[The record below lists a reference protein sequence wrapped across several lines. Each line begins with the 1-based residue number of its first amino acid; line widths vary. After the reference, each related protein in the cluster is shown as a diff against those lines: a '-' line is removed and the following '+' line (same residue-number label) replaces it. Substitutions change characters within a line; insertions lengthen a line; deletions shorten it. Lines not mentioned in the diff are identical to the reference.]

1 MGTNQPQTIDPVRIS
16 HNAGSG
22 QRRTHDL
29 DYFGQNDLVCAC
41 ERGSSQDS
49 GLTEYLAFSDTT
61 LSTLASGLGI
71 LSVALIIT
79 YQFLDV
85 DARKPQPKTE

>member
-1 MGTNQPQTIDPVRIS
+1 MDTR
-16 HNAGSG
+16 ACL
-22 QRRTHDL
+22 RR
-29 DYFGQNDLVCAC
+29 
-41 ERGSSQDS
+41 
-49 GLTEYLAFSDTT
+49 DTT

-85 DARKPQPKTE
+85 DARKPRSSAKTE